1 MISRHFTPLD
11 LPLTSPPHLLS
22 FGLLAVGKG
31 GVHRFT
37 VRTAGRDL
45 KLRGAKSDFDSW
57 IAALRPFVKSFEE
70 DLEEDSVRAR

>member
-1 MISRHFTPLD
+1 M
-11 LPLTSPPHLLS
+11 PLTSPPHLLS